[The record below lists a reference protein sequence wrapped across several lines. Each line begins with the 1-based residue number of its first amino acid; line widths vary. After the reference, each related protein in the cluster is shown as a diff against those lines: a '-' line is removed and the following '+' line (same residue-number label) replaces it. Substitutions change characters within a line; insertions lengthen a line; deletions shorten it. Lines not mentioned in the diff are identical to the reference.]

1 MTIQEGFLFIMD
13 ILEICGHKVP
23 DGYHEIAAMWREHV
37 QWERKTLHDLFV
49 LIPEENIYT
58 VNTTTQAG
66 MNISSGKLGI
76 KRLVAANELNH
87 SIDM

>member
-1 MTIQEGFLFIMD
+1 MTIQEGFLFMMD
-13 ILEICGHKVP
+13 ILEICGDNVP
-23 DGYHEIAAMWREHV
+23 DGCLEIAARWRGHLE
-37 QWERKTLHDLFV
+37 WKKTLHDLFV

-76 KRLVAANELNH
+76 KRLAAANELNH